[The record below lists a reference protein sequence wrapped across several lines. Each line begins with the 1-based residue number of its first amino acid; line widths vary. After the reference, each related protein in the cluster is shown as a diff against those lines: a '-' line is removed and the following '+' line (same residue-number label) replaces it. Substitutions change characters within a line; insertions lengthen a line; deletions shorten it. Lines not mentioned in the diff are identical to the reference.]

1 MLTMNELFSGIGT
14 QALALKYLGADYKV
28 VGTSEILQSA
38 INVYNTLHGDTR
50 NYGDISKIDKL
61 DYADLWTY
69 SFPCFTEDA
78 LIFTDKGYKSM
89 KEIQIGDQ
97 VLTNTDLFKPVVNK
111 FNQGK
116 KEIWNLNVSNA
127 GDIKT
132 TEHHKFWVIT
142 RTRDSQAYQYG
153 YYTVYR
159 FSEPHWKEC
168 KDLTSDDFI
177 YSSMIYDKKILKKL
191 SKMFS
196 FDEIL
201 ESIESVKNAKQRTF
215 KTKKE
220 AFTYGLIIQNRF
232 NMPYHIE
239 TKENNG
245 KISYCVKFKTDKG
258 QYRLNSFYS
267 NSIYTTNERS
277 YIKRATYWYRVKGVE
292 NTHKFEQVYDI
303 EVEDYH
309 SFLVDGV
316 MAKNC
321 QDLSSAGK
329 GKGVAA
335 VDENGEKVVT
345 RSGLL
350 WEVERLLAKSCGY
363 DIVNGSLVEN
373 KDYKKDPP
381 KYLLLENVPEL
392 IDLKKHRVYFD
403 KWLERLEELGYIS
416 SFGKLNG
423 SDFGVPQNR
432 ERVFCLSVRKDV
444 YGHKIDLPF
453 IGSTIEMPKKGRI
466 EDFVEKSVLDYKG
479 GLKIDEKI
487 SNYLLPAYT
496 RDIEQIAE
504 CKSNPLNKKDIW
516 TCKCK
521 SGFQDHRVGIT
532 CSPTIRHQNT
542 HTAVFVNNQ
551 IHKLTGHECW
561 HFMGIK
567 DEDYQKVI
575 DNLDISDS
583 VMCGLAGN
591 AIVVPVLMSI
601 FNQILRIESGKEPYY
616 SPYVP
621 FLTMNDKAR
630 LED

>member
-1 MLTMNELFSGIGT
+1 MNELFSGIGT

-28 VGTSEILQSA
+28 VGTSEIEKNA
-38 INVYNTLHGDTR
+38 IDVYNTLHGETR

-89 KEIQIGDQ
+89 KDIQIGDQ
-97 VLTNTDLFKPVVNK
+97 VLTYTDLFKPVVNK

-127 GDIKT
+127 GVIKT
-132 TEHHKFWVIT
+132 TERHKFWVIT
-142 RTRDSQAYQYG
+142 RKKIYEPDWYG
-153 YYTVYR
+153 VKHVKYC
-159 FSEPHWKEC
+159 FSEPQWKEC

-177 YSSMIYDKKILKKL
+177 YSSMIYDKKVLKKL
-191 SKMFS
+191 AKVFS
-196 FDEIL
+196 FEDIL
-201 ESIESVKNAKQRTF
+201 DSIEKVKNEKQRTF

-220 AFTYGLIIQNRF
+220 AFTYGLIVQNYF
-232 NMPYHIE
+232 SMPYQII
-239 TKENNG
+239 TKEKNG
-245 KISYCVKFKTDKG
+245 IKSYCVKFKTDKG
-258 QYRLNSFYS
+258 QYLLNSYYS
-267 NSIYTTNERS
+267 NAIFTINNRS
-277 YIKRATYWYRVKGVE
+277 YIKQSTYWYRVKSVE
-292 NTHKFEQVYDI
+292 NTHMTEQVYDI

-309 SFLVDGV
+309 SFLVDGII
-316 MAKNC
+316 AHNC
-321 QDLSSAGK
+321 QDLSSGGK

-335 VDENGEKVVT
+335 IDENGNKVVT

-363 DIVNGSLVEN
+363 DIVNGLLVEN
-373 KDYKKDPP
+373 KKYKKDPP

-392 IDLKKHRVYFD
+392 IDVKKHRIYFE
-403 KWLERLEELGYIS
+403 KWLERLEELGYINS
-416 SFGKLNG
+416 YGKLNG
-423 SDFGVPQNR
+423 NDFGVPQNR
-432 ERVFCLSVRKDV
+432 ERVFCLSVRKDI
-444 YGHKIDLPF
+444 YGFKVDLPF
-453 IGSTIEMPKKGRI
+453 VGSNIEMPKKGKI
-466 EDFVEKSVLDYKG
+466 EDFVEKEVMEYQG

-504 CKSNPLNKKDIW
+504 CKNNPLNNKDIW

-532 CSPTIRHQNT
+532 CSPTIRHQNS

-551 IHKLTGHECW
+551 IHKLTGRECW

-567 DEDYQKVI
+567 DEDYQKVV
-575 DNLDISDS
+575 DNLSISDNI
-583 VMCGLAGN
+583 MCGLAGN

-601 FNQILRIESGKEPYY
+601 FNQILRIDSGKDPYF
-616 SPYVP
+616 SPFVP
-621 FLTMNDKAR
+621 FLTMNDKVR